1 MERNIECHGIRCH
14 QCHGQDHLLLCW
26 IYQRIWPR
34 KRDEGPQIFRSGVE
48 NLQGCPNLEQNP
60 TKTLRW
66 SAPSSLIV
74 VTILYILVNVA
85 YFSVASRE
93 DILSSKQIA
102 AAVFFQSVFG
112 TGGAARALNVLIC
125 LSAFG
130 NLVAVLINSSRLLRE
145 TGRLVSITRIFSPS
159 LSCILN

>member
-1 MERNIECHGIRCH
+1 M
-14 QCHGQDHLLLCW
+14 
-26 IYQRIWPR
+26 
-34 KRDEGPQIFRSGVE
+34 E
-48 NLQGCPNLEQNP
+48 NLHDCPNLEQNP

-74 VTILYILVNVA
+74 VTVLYILVNVA

-102 AAVFFQSVFG
+102 AAVFFQNVFG

-145 TGRLVSITRIFSPS
+145 TGRLVSITRLFSPS
-159 LSCILN
+159 LLRSYIDFPMFIDKVSFLIQSSGPIQNHSERLWVLMFLYGQQH